1 MADFE
6 IDDTVD
12 ITDVVCPTTFVKAK
26 VALEELDDGQ
36 ILAIRMNDG
45 EPVQNVPRSIKEE
58 GHQILKL
65 TANEDGTYVLIVR
78 KVRRRGRIKL
88 CGYISAR
95 KEVTMAVRA
104 NAENFEEL
112 VLKSELPVL
121 VDFYSD
127 SCIPCKMMAGIVGD
141 IEDDYEGKLNV
152 YKVNVNFDDA
162 LASEYEVLSA
172 PTFIAFDKGEEIGRL
187 TGKTTLDALLKLFE
201 GKIN

>member
-1 MADFE
+1 
-6 IDDTVD
+6 
-12 ITDVVCPTTFVKAK
+12 
-26 VALEELDDGQ
+26 
-36 ILAIRMNDG
+36 
-45 EPVQNVPRSIKEE
+45 
-58 GHQILKL
+58 
-65 TANEDGTYVLIVR
+65 
-78 KVRRRGRIKL
+78 
-88 CGYISAR
+88 
-95 KEVTMAVRA
+95 MAVRA

-162 LASEYEVLSA
+162 LASEYEVLLA